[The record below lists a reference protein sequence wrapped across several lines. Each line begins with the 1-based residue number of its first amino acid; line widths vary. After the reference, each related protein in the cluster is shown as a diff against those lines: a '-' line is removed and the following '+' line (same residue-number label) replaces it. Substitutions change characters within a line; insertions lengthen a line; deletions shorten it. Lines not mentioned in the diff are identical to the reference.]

1 MQDLGFRKATGLI
14 LTEIDGVLTQ
24 VSEDHVAAFEEAVLA
39 AGTIFAAGEGRSG
52 LLAKC
57 FAMRLMHLGLQA
69 HAVGDAVTP
78 RLSPGDLLVAVSGSG
93 ATKITNLLAESAARQ
108 GARVAALTSSCD
120 SALARAADLLV
131 VVPAPAKQTDGHGS
145 VQYGGTLFE
154 QSTLVLLD
162 TIALRLQRRLGQTA
176 EQMAARHATLE

>member
-1 MQDLGFRKATGLI
+1 MQDLGFGKAAGLI
-14 LTEIDGVLTQ
+14 LAEIDGVLTQ
-24 VSEDHVAAFEEAVLA
+24 VREEDAEAFEEAVLR
-39 AGTIFAAGEGRSG
+39 AGTVFVTGEGRSG

-93 ATKITNLLAESAARQ
+93 QTKITNLLAESAARQ
-108 GARVAALTSSCD
+108 GARVAALSSSRD
-120 SALARAADLLV
+120 TALARAADLLI
-131 VVPAPAKQTDGHGS
+131 VVPAPSKQTEGRGS

-154 QSTLVLLD
+154 QSAFLLLD
-162 TIALRLQRRLGQTA
+162 TLALRLQRRLGETA
-176 EQMAARHATLE
+176 EQMEARHATLE